1 MYIIKKENKWK
12 VLKRGPSNK
21 KSWLRQ
27 KYVVKY
33 CNYSSTSAWKLAAL
47 QARESLLK
55 ILHKPWEQS
64 AYNIAMRLVE
74 EKGNHRLQGIGV
86 TYIGTGPY

>member
-1 MYIIKKENKWK
+1 MIKKENKWK
-12 VLKRGPSNK
+12 GLKRGPSNK
-21 KSWLRQ
+21 KSWLRH

-33 CNYSSTSAWKLAAL
+33 GNYSSTSAWKLAGL
-47 QARESLLK
+47 QARASLLE
-55 ILHKPWEQS
+55 ICHKPWEQA

-74 EKGNHRLQGIGV
+74 EKGNYRSQGIGV